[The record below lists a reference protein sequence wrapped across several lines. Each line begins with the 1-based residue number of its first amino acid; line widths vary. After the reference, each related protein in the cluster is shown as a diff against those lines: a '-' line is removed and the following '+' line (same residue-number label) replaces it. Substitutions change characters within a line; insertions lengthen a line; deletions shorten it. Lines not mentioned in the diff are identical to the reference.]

1 MMAPRRLRDLL
12 EPSLATLPAGPI
24 AVAFSG
30 GLDSSVLLHALAAL
44 DAVRARGLRALHVDH
59 ALQDESTDW
68 AARCQRVAAALG
80 VACTTLRID
89 VARGS
94 GLGLEAAARRAR
106 HAALQSELR
115 DGEILAFAHHRDD
128 QAETVLLKLLRGAGP
143 EGLAAMRPLRRFGRG
158 HAWRPLLPLP
168 RAALRGYAEHHGLG
182 WVNDPSNAD
191 PLFDRNYL
199 RLDVLPR
206 LRKRW
211 PEADASIA
219 QSANWVRTAADYIDA
234 EARLAL
240 ARVQGGDPTT
250 LRFREWLGI
259 ADALRDPVLRHWLRG
274 LGLNEP
280 NQHQVGELVRQ
291 LAEAGDDKLPC
302 VRWPGTEL
310 RRYRDL
316 VYARAPLEMVPAAWE
331 HEWHGEPV
339 PLPASLGVLQL
350 LDADDRV
357 DAGNP
362 DWSWRIR
369 FRRGGEVLN
378 VPGAGRRELRDLFQG
393 AGIPPWERG
402 RLPLV
407 FDARGTLLA
416 VADLWL
422 GVEGAEALQRSALRL
437 HWQTRIDRTPAA
449 G

>member
-1 MMAPRRLRDLL
+1 MTPRRLRDLL
-12 EPSLATLPAGPI
+12 EPSLAALPAGPI
-24 AVAFSG
+24 AIAFSG
-30 GLDSSVLLHALAAL
+30 GLDSSVLLHALASL

-59 ALQDESTDW
+59 ALQDDSTNW
-68 AARCQRVAAALG
+68 SLRCQRVASALG

-94 GLGLEAAARRAR
+94 GLGLEASSRRAR
-106 HAALQSELR
+106 HAALQAELLE
-115 DGEILAFAHHRDD
+115 GEILAFAHHRDD

-143 EGLAAMRPLRRFGRG
+143 EGLAAMRPLRRFGHG

-199 RLDVLPR
+199 RIDVLPR

-219 QSANWVRTAADYIDA
+219 QSANWVRAAADYIDT
-234 EARLAL
+234 EARHAL
-240 ARVQGGDPTT
+240 ARVQGGDPAT
-250 LRFREWLGI
+250 LRFREWLHLP
-259 ADALRDPVLRHWLRG
+259 DALRDPVLRHWLRR

-291 LAEAGDDKLPC
+291 LAEAGEDKLPC

-331 HEWHGEPV
+331 HEWHGEPT
-339 PLPASLGVLQL
+339 PLPASLGILQL

-357 DAGNP
+357 QAANP
-362 DWSWRIR
+362 AQAWRIR
-369 FRRGGEVLN
+369 FRRGGEILD
-378 VPGAGRRELRDLFQG
+378 VPGAGRRELRDLFQT

-402 RLPLV
+402 RLPLI
-407 FDARGTLLA
+407 FDERGTLLA

-422 GVEGAEALQRSALRL
+422 GVEGTALLQRSALRL
-437 HWQTRIDRTPAA
+437 HWQTRIDPAQAA